1 MNLHW
6 LIFRQQMTF
15 GQLQKIIKQQQFLNN
30 FSQKSN
36 LNHKYLKINN
46 GLE

>member
-15 GQLQKIIKQQQFLNN
+15 GQLQKIIKQQQFLNSI
-30 FSQKSN
+30 SQKSN
-36 LNHKYLKINN
+36 LNSSIFENQKRT
-46 GLE
+46 